1 MFQCSYI
8 SIVIILE
15 PFLKQQKP
23 ILKEISSSKVIVCKL
38 DENRETLLQGKG
50 RGGPGL
56 HQLGGFL
63 FAPKAGLEKPKGFK
77 VETKNYCSM

>member
-23 ILKEISSSKVIVCKL
+23 ILKEISSPKVIVCKL

-50 RGGPGL
+50 RGAQDSTSLVAFSLLPR
-56 HQLGGFL
+56 Q
-63 FAPKAGLEKPKGFK
+63 A
-77 VETKNYCSM
+77 